1 MQPEKIV
8 VINLDERTDRRNAF
22 QEQEALWQAT
32 FGCQP
37 SRLPA
42 VHGMA
47 LPGYGESP
55 WFRKRIAESRKRSW
69 AGKAGC
75 ILSHRAVIQEAH
87 RSGAE
92 TILIVE
98 DDALLTREAAQLWE
112 KTVSGW
118 ISQLPEDWAAVYL
131 CSCTPRQPVQV
142 AARTNEIRLLE
153 VSGASNTVAYLLN
166 GRVFA
171 ALLDELPEQQSIWPW
186 VARHKAIDRWYSRNL
201 NRFGRVYVCSP
212 SIVLQ
217 QQIGSSDITLTTDS
231 VELLDYGH
239 HDIALTEGKLSFKV
253 RYGLVQIQNYVG
265 RWFSLMRLIVKRA
278 RGL

>member
-1 MQPEKIV
+1 
-8 VINLDERTDRRNAF
+8 
-22 QEQEALWQAT
+22 
-32 FGCQP
+32 
-37 SRLPA
+37 
-42 VHGMA
+42 
-47 LPGYGESP
+47 
-55 WFRKRIAESRKRSW
+55 
-69 AGKAGC
+69 
-75 ILSHRAVIQEAH
+75 
-87 RSGAE
+87 
-92 TILIVE
+92 
-98 DDALLTREAAQLWE
+98 
-112 KTVSGW
+112 
-118 ISQLPEDWAAVYL
+118 
-131 CSCTPRQPVQV
+131 
-142 AARTNEIRLLE
+142 
-153 VSGASNTVAYLLN
+153 
-166 GRVFA
+166 
-171 ALLDELPEQQSIWPW
+171 

>member
-22 QEQEALWQAT
+22 QEQEALWQEA
-32 FGCQP
+32 FGC
-37 SRLPA
+37 LPRRFSA
-42 VHGMA
+42 VAGLA
-47 LPGYGESP
+47 LPGYGEGP
-55 WFRKRIAESRKRSW
+55 WFRTRITERRKRSW

-75 ILSHRAVIQEAH
+75 ILSHRAVIQDAH

-92 TILIVE
+92 TVLIVE
-98 DDALLTREAAQLWE
+98 DDALLIREAAQLWE

-131 CSCTPRQPVQV
+131 CSCTPQQPVQV

-166 GRVFA
+166 RRVFA

-201 NRFGRVYVCSP
+201 NRFGHVYVCSP

-217 QQIGSSDITLTTDS
+217 QQIGHSDITMTTEP
-231 VELLDYGH
+231 VELLEYGH
-239 HDIALTEGKLSFKV
+239 RDVCLVEGKVPFQLLYS
-253 RYGLVQIQNYVG
+253 LVQIKNRVG
-265 RWFSLMRLIVKRA
+265 KWGSLMRLIAKRV